1 MQMSAYVEQNF
12 MYTGKAYDLG
22 RGGRTD
28 VVENRKFQRPGPGNY
43 ENLKDAFPTKKDDNA
58 VKGFK

>member
-1 MQMSAYVEQNF
+1 MSAYVEQNF

-43 ENLKDAFPTKKDDNA
+43 EFKDAFPKVKDDNTT
-58 VKGFK
+58 KGFA